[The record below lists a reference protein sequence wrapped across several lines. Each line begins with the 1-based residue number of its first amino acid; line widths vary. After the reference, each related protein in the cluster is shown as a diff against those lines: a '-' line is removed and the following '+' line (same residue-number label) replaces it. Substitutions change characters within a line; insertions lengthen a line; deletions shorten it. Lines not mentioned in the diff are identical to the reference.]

1 MNCMN
6 DFSENPFTALNS
18 EDAFESLNN
27 AKQSRGISDKNKHYL
42 DSILHRVTEAHKK
55 NVEVN
60 LDAPKSV
67 VIDIEDETDVGHEET
82 DRFDDFYA
90 ADLAAMN
97 DVLVDDDEGVD
108 RDFTGFEFDQT
119 GVDEDL
125 SDVDSDYI
133 NDDQD
138 IEEMV
143 GMSAE
148 DLPVGVARIVSAWS
162 KASRIEREVAKR
174 RMGLVDRATMSRET
188 DRLVLLALGDAK
200 QQDELSSPEDTRVTD
215 LEAELSRTRGLL
227 ADSKQKIEELRQ
239 QIDVEIEQTAARADV
254 SAGVQ
259 QMGTVPGVVK
269 TYYADEADDEVESEV
284 EPEVESEPD
293 ATPVTT
299 TGVSAG
305 LSMFGDDDDDDDD
318 EDVISDGSED
328 TGATEDA
335 EEVADGTGD
344 EDQEPTVD
352 ETVDD
357 EELALDEIPDDI
369 PEFEDPEPEVDF
381 PDDDDIPDDIPDPN
395 ER

>member
-1 MNCMN
+1 MN

-60 LDAPKSV
+60 LETPKSV

-82 DRFDDFYA
+82 DRFDDSYA

-97 DVLVDDDEGVD
+97 DVLVDDDEGFD
-108 RDFTGFEFDQT
+108 PDFT

-148 DLPVGVARIVSAWS
+148 NLPVGVARIVSAWS

-200 QQDELSSPEDTRVTD
+200 QQDELGSPEATIVTD
-215 LEAELSRTRGLL
+215 LEAELARTREML
-227 ADSKQKIEELRQ
+227 ADSEQKIEELRQ
-239 QIDVEIEQTAARADV
+239 QIDVEIEETAARADV

-269 TYYADEADDEVESEV
+269 TYHADGAGDAVESEV
-284 EPEVESEPD
+284 EPEVVSEPD
-293 ATPVTT
+293 ATPVATA
-299 TGVSAG
+299 GAPAG

-318 EDVISDGSED
+318 EEDTVGPDAITDGSED
-328 TGATEDA
+328 TGATGDDTGPDDA
-335 EEVADGTGD
+335 GD
-344 EDQEPTVD
+344 EGQEPTMD

>member
-1 MNCMN
+1 MN

-27 AKQSRGISDKNKHYL
+27 AKQSRGISDKNRHYL

-60 LDAPKSV
+60 LETPKSV

-82 DRFDDFYA
+82 DRFDDSYA

-97 DVLVDDDEGVD
+97 DVLVDDDEGFD
-108 RDFTGFEFDQT
+108 PDFT

-148 DLPVGVARIVSAWS
+148 NLPVGVARIVSAWS

-200 QQDELSSPEDTRVTD
+200 QQDELGSQEATRVTD
-215 LEAELSRTRGLL
+215 LEAELARTRGML
-227 ADSKQKIEELRQ
+227 ADSEQKIEELRQ
-239 QIDVEIEQTAARADV
+239 QVDVEIEQTAARADV

-269 TYYADEADDEVESEV
+269 TYHADDTDDEV
-284 EPEVESEPD
+284 EPEVVSEPD
-293 ATPVTT
+293 ATSVTT
-299 TGVSAG
+299 AGAPAG

-318 EDVISDGSED
+318 EDVIADDNED
-328 TGATEDA
+328 TGATGDT

-344 EDQEPTVD
+344 GAGPDDTGDEGQESTAD